1 MAGVVMP
8 PFWPFKRSKK
18 KTMELDEESPEAIV
32 YRKDEEVHSEKHAQS
47 IERNDAAYKDALA
60 LFGDG
65 DTTVTAS
72 TNIADLYDGV
82 TDASASESTSEWVHH
97 TDGYHYEKKADGSF
111 EPTPHVK
118 QSDGSYVP
126 YS

>member
-1 MAGVVMP
+1 MSGTVMP

-18 KTMELDEESPEAIV
+18 NSMELDEEPPEAIV

>member
-1 MAGVVMP
+1 MP

-18 KTMELDEESPEAIV
+18 NSMELDEEPPEAIV

>member
-1 MAGVVMP
+1 MGGRYMP

-18 KTMELDEESPEAIV
+18 NSMELEEESPEAIV

-47 IERNDAAYKDALA
+47 IERNDAAYKEALA
-60 LFGDG
+60 LFGGG

-72 TNIADLYDGV
+72 ANVADLYDGV
-82 TDASASESTSEWVHH
+82 TDTTASESTTEWVHH
-97 TDGYHYEKKADGSF
+97 TDGYHYEKNADGSF
-111 EPTPHVK
+111 LPTPHVK

>member
-1 MAGVVMP
+1 MP

-60 LFGDG
+60 LFGGG

-72 TNIADLYDGV
+72 TNVAELYDGV
-82 TDASASESTSEWVHH
+82 TDATASKLTSEWIHH
-97 TDGYHYEKKADGSF
+97 TDGYHYEKNADGSF
-111 EPTPHVK
+111 LPTPHVT

>member
-1 MAGVVMP
+1 MAGTVMP

-18 KTMELDEESPEAIV
+18 NSMELDEESPEAIV

>member
-1 MAGVVMP
+1 MAGTVMP

-18 KTMELDEESPEAIV
+18 NSMELDEESPETIV

-97 TDGYHYEKKADGSF
+97 TDGYHYEKNADGSF

>member
-1 MAGVVMP
+1 MP

-18 KTMELDEESPEAIV
+18 NSMELDEESPEAIV
-32 YRKDEEVHSEKHAQS
+32 YRKDEDVHSEKHAQS

-60 LFGDG
+60 LFGGG

-72 TNIADLYDGV
+72 TNVSDLYDGV
-82 TDASASESTSEWVHH
+82 TDATASKSTTEWVHH
-97 TDGYHYEKKADGSF
+97 TDGYHYEKNPDGSF
-111 EPTPHVK
+111 VPTPHVK